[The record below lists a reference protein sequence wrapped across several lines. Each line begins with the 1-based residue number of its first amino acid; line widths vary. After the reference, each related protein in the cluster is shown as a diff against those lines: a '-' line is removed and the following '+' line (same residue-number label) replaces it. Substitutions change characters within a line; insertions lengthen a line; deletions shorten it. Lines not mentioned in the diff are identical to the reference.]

1 MEVDQKEVP
10 AQIRDSTPDKLQA
23 SLSVRNTLFAF
34 SLSEEPVPLQ
44 DMKGKKKE
52 VKKKEE
58 EARRKRVSLLMSILI
73 FIHLPSVSLLIGCS

>member
-44 DMKGKKKE
+44 DMKGKKKRG
-52 VKKKEE
+52 EE
-58 EARRKRVSLLMSILI
+58 EGRGVEKRTRKLTHVYPNFHSPAFCVSFNRM
-73 FIHLPSVSLLIGCS
+73 